1 VLTPA
6 CGAVA
11 VAFAANHRSVL
22 EDLFNMNDGA
32 NWREDQKAGWMTDAP
47 LNEWDGVTA
56 DEDDNVTAL
65 NFGHNS
71 SLTGTAV
78 FKQNAILSI
87 DSIWLQVCLM
97 KLAS

>member
-47 LNEWDGVTA
+47 LNEWNGVTA
-56 DEDDNVTAL
+56 DEDDNVTEL
-65 NFGHNS
+65 DFDWNS
-71 SLTGTAV
+71 SLTGLSYHLMVAV
-78 FKQNAILSI
+78 LPN
-87 DSIWLQVCLM
+87 
-97 KLAS
+97 

>member
-1 VLTPA
+1 
-6 CGAVA
+6 
-11 VAFAANHRSVL
+11 
-22 EDLFNMNDGA
+22 MNDGA
-32 NWREDQKAGWMTDAP
+32 NWREDRKAGWMTDAP
-47 LNEWDGVTA
+47 LNKWQGVTA

-65 NFGHNS
+65 SLRYNS

-87 DSIWLQVCLM
+87 DSIWLQICLM

>member
-32 NWREDQKAGWMTDAP
+32 NWSRRPAAFSFGGQEGAQAKPAAGWMTDAP

-56 DEDDNVTAL
+56 DEDDNVTQL
-65 NFGHNS
+65 DLHS
-71 SLTGTAV
+71 YQLTCLSL
-78 FKQNAILSI
+78 SE
-87 DSIWLQVCLM
+87 
-97 KLAS
+97 

>member
-1 VLTPA
+1 MLTPA

-65 NFGHNS
+65 HLQRNS
-71 SLTGTAV
+71 SMAGAAV
-78 FKQNAILSI
+78 FKQAE
-87 DSIWLQVCLM
+87 CP
-97 KLAS
+97 

>member
-6 CGAVA
+6 RGAVA

-47 LNEWDGVTA
+47 LSEWHGVTA
-56 DEDDNVTAL
+56 DQDDNVTAL
-65 NFGHNS
+65 NFELNS
-71 SLTGTAV
+71 SMTGTAA
-78 FKQNAILSI
+78 FNHAE
-87 DSIWLQVCLM
+87 CP
-97 KLAS
+97 

>member
-32 NWREDQKAGWMTDAP
+32 NWREYEKAGWMTDAP
-47 LNEWDGVTA
+47 LNEWRGVTA
-56 DEDDNVTAL
+56 DEDDNVTEL
-65 NFGHNS
+65 NFKRNS
-71 SLTGTAV
+71 SLTGIAV
-78 FKQNAILSI
+78 FKQNAVL
-87 DSIWLQVCLM
+87 CLTRVG
-97 KLAS
+97 L

>member
-1 VLTPA
+1 MLMPA

-22 EDLFNMNDGA
+22 EDIFNMNDGA

-47 LNEWDGVTA
+47 LREWRGVTA

-65 NFGHNS
+65 NLQHNRS
-71 SLTGTAV
+71 MAGAAV
-78 FKQNAILSI
+78 CKQAE
-87 DSIWLQVCLM
+87 CP
-97 KLAS
+97 

>member
-1 VLTPA
+1 
-6 CGAVA
+6 
-11 VAFAANHRSVL
+11 
-22 EDLFNMNDGA
+22 MNDRA
-32 NWREDQKAGWMTDAP
+32 NWREHQKAGWMTDAP

-56 DEDDNVTAL
+56 DEDDNVTEL
-65 NFGHNS
+65 NLEYNS

-78 FKQNAILSI
+78 FKQNAILPI